1 MNLKRHF
8 GIALL
13 LGLVARTITSYF
25 VYGAQSVDDYS
36 HGLLPTLEFF
46 EGKALD
52 LPLWRSPLLVWTL
65 IPFAK
70 LSQLLGFDTQFGQ
83 IRFILFCLGLF
94 SCLGIWA
101 YYRWAQSKA
110 LEFGDKA
117 WNTTEASWLLVLPMY
132 LLSLHF
138 LMPFASTRAFGESI
152 AITLVLVGFLWIERR
167 RVFAGVLL
175 LGLACLYRF
184 QVGLLAFGFAA
195 YFLSQKKWR
204 EFGLVIA
211 AGATTA
217 LIEGMIDMGFG
228 RWPLETL
235 YNYFYVNKDGAVE
248 HSIQPW
254 YNTWATLL
262 PIWFLPFSLPLLRQ
276 LKKIETFEKIWLGV
290 IFFFV
295 LLHSLIPHKEERFLY
310 PILPLMLLLFGRMWA
325 REWGSKFE
333 KYFFRPFFG
342 LILVLGLGV
351 ASISNSQSGEYEP
364 LLLAE
369 KKKAPVLIWDFDSVL
384 RISFFRHRLVKPPVD
399 YQEFDRWPTAPELV
413 PFKERILFFVTSKQE
428 NLELWNQQSGELLSA
443 GWQCLDKIRIQSV
456 ADSVIYRLN
465 PKYNTRRKPTYLI
478 ECHFPQAL

>member
-1 MNLKRHF
+1 MT
-8 GIALL
+8 A
-13 LGLVARTITSYF
+13 YF

-36 HGLLPTLEFF
+36 HGLLPTLEYF

-70 LSQLLGFDTQFGQ
+70 LAQLLGLGTQFGQ
-83 IRFILFCLGLF
+83 IRFILFGLGLF

-101 YYRWAQSKA
+101 YYHWAQRKA
-110 LEFGDKA
+110 AEPENQGASSRGVSPKTASVFGDDGQ
-117 WNTTEASWLLVLPMY
+117 TWLLALPMY

-152 AITLVLVGFLWIERR
+152 SITLVLVGFLWIERN
-167 RVFAGVLL
+167 RVFQGALL
-175 LGLACLYRF
+175 LGIACLYRF

-195 YFLSQKKWR
+195 YFASKKKWR
-204 EFGLVIA
+204 ELGLVIA

-217 LIEGMIDMGFG
+217 LLEGLVDLSFG

-262 PIWFLPFSLPLLRQ
+262 PIWFLPFSLPILRQ
-276 LKKIETFEKIWLGV
+276 LKKLSAFERTWLG
-290 IFFFV
+290 IILFFV
-295 LLHSLIPHKEERFLY
+295 FMHSLIPHKEERFLY
-310 PILPLMLLLFGRMWA
+310 PILPLMLLIFGRLWA
-325 REWGSKFE
+325 REWGSRFE

-342 LILVLGLGV
+342 LVLALGLAV
-351 ASISNSQSGEYEP
+351 ASTSNSQAGEYEP

-369 KKKAPVLIWDFDSVL
+369 RAGRPVLIWDYDSVL

-413 PFKERILFFVTSKQE
+413 AFKDRVLFFVTSKDE
-428 NLELWNQQSGELLSA
+428 NLELWKQQSSDILSA
-443 GWQCLDKIRIQSV
+443 GWQCLEKIRIQSP
-456 ADSVIYRLN
+456 ADRVIYRLN
-465 PKYNTRRKPTYLI
+465 PKYNTRRKPTWLI
-478 ECHFPQAL
+478 ECHFPAAL